1 MESLKSM
8 WATVKAKLK
17 ALGMEFSAE
26 YNPEMVF
33 LDTLVERVHA
43 LEIQLGIV
51 HVDPVQVDHVAVAQ
65 VLATAETAAA
75 PGGADPAAVLADL
88 TKKDELA
95 PGAADTAAAPAVID
109 SESAGDGSHKPGEIN
124 PALVF
129 DANKIGEVIA
139 HDGSTRV
146 GYK

>member
-17 ALGMEFSAE
+17 ELGMEFSGE

-51 HVDPVQVDHVAVAQ
+51 HTEPAPAIAVDQPVI
-65 VLATAETAAA
+65 
-75 PGGADPAAVLADL
+75 ADPAVVLRDF
-88 TKKDELA
+88 TKSDE
-95 PGAADTAAAPAVID
+95 AAPAAID
-109 SESAGDGSHKPGEIN
+109 PAALGDGSHNPGVIN
-124 PALVF
+124 PNLVW
-129 DANKIGEVIA
+129 NGKSHVEK
-139 HDGSTRV
+139 SSE
-146 GYK
+146 